1 METHNLNNKDEMI
14 SASAFLSFFSLF
26 FPFKNQVSILN
37 VIGVIRYFQ
46 VKGYAYNP
54 FRENC

>member
-1 METHNLNNKDEMI
+1 ML
-14 SASAFLSFFSLF
+14 LL
-26 FPFKNQVSILN
+26 FKNQVSVLN

-46 VKGYAYNP
+46 VKGYACNP